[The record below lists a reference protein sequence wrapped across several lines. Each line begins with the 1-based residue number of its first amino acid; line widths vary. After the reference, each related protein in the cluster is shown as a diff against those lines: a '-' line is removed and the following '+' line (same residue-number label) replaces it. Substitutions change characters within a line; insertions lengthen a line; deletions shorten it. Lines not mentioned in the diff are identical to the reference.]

1 MKLQLK
7 ELPKVKLYFQKFKIR
22 KDKLTPAM
30 FHRSIFFNK
39 DKKNINIIKRKREA
53 L

>member
-22 KDKLTPAM
+22 KDKLTPAI
-30 FHRSIFFNK
+30 FHRSKFFFTK
-39 DKKNINIIKRKREA
+39 IKKI
-53 L
+53 LT